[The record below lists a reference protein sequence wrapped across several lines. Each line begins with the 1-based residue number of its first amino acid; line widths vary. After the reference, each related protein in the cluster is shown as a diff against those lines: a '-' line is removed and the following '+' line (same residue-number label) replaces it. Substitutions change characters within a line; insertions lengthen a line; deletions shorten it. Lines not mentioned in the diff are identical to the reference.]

1 MAGLTELRGELDA
14 IDREMVALF
23 ERRMAVAREVAA
35 YKLANGLPVLD
46 ASREA
51 QVIASRQGYL
61 TEERL
66 REDVARLFETVMA
79 LSREEQRRVMEAEKD
94 A

>member
-1 MAGLTELRGELDA
+1 MASLTELRGELDA

-66 REDVARLFETVMA
+66 YAAGLHHIVI
-79 LSREEQRRVMEAEKD
+79 
-94 A
+94 

>member
-1 MAGLTELRGELDA
+1 MADLTELRGELDA

>member
-1 MAGLTELRGELDA
+1 MPSLTELRGELDA

-35 YKLANGLPVLD
+35 YKLANGLPGLD

-51 QVIASRQGYL
+51 QGIASRQGYL

>member
-1 MAGLTELRGELDA
+1 MPSLTELRGELDA